1 MMNTVERS
9 SNSHLREKKLQQP
22 DLAGCWEARLTLG
35 FANRGG
41 KCNLVDKS
49 HRGPLYVQRA
59 FYPEGPDLA
68 HVYLL
73 HPPGGMVSG
82 DRLEVEVT
90 VNDKARVLLTTPGA
104 GKVYKARADQSLQQ
118 QFNHI
123 RLGREASCE
132 WFPQENII
140 FNAARACLET
150 RIDLSPDSLF
160 QGWEIT
166 VLGLPANELEFVS
179 GELSQR
185 FVVNVDGRPR
195 LIENL
200 VIDDHSRELLSSSA
214 GMRHQPVCGLYVA
227 GPVPQE
233 FGLEECLQDLRE
245 LVVPEGS
252 YWGVTVIDGFVVIRF
267 LGSCAEQARKLFIAV
282 WQRLR
287 PVLAGRPACLPR
299 IWAT

>member
-9 SNSHLREKKLQQP
+9 LNPHAEEKAIQQP
-22 DLAGCWEARLTLG
+22 DLARCWEARLALG

-41 KCNLVDKS
+41 KCNLVEKS

-68 HVYLL
+68 HAYLL

-90 VNDKARVLLTTPGA
+90 VSDKARVLLTTPGA

-118 QFNHI
+118 QVNHI
-123 RLGREASCE
+123 RLGQAASCE

-140 FNAARACLET
+140 FNAARASLET
-150 RIDLSPDSLF
+150 RIDLLPDSLF

-166 VLGLPANELEFVS
+166 VLGLPANQLEFVT

-185 FVVNVDGRPR
+185 FVVTVDGRPR

-200 VIDDHSRELLSSSA
+200 VIDDSSRELLTSSA
-214 GMRHQPVCGLYVA
+214 GMRTQPVSGLYVA
-227 GPVPQE
+227 GPLPQCCE
-233 FGLEECLQDLRE
+233 LEECLQDLRALE
-245 LVVPEGS
+245 VPEGS
-252 YWGVTVIDGFVVIRF
+252 CWGVTVIDGFIVIRF
-267 LGSCAEQARKLFIAV
+267 LGSSAEQARKLFIAV

-287 PVLAGRPACLPR
+287 PLLAGRPACLPR